1 MRTAPVLCLILLALI
16 GPPIDGAVSNV
27 EIVTPRAFGYVIGD
41 VIRHKIRIELD
52 NGYRMQLDSLP
63 EAGRLNRWL
72 ELRSLSWSNNK
83 DGGANAYEI
92 ELIYQILNSPERLQ
106 EVFIPN
112 FTLTATDGEQ
122 TLPVLI
128 PEWGF
133 TIAPITRIG
142 GTTTAAFLDI
152 KPERPPPAIPITPYV
167 IGLVIMG
174 VVILLVLLFLA
185 YAYASI
191 PFFQRANGPFALAY
205 RQLKRLHIEQV
216 GPTRYRAALRC
227 VHHALN
233 QTAGAVLFPD
243 GLNTFFSHHPR
254 YMAERAAIEKLF
266 AQSRAAFYDSWNNED
281 AQTHSIDWLLRLC
294 RRCRDLERGLA

>member
-1 MRTAPVLCLILLALI
+1 
-16 GPPIDGAVSNV
+16 
-27 EIVTPRAFGYVIGD
+27 
-41 VIRHKIRIELD
+41 
-52 NGYRMQLDSLP
+52 
-63 EAGRLNRWL
+63 
-72 ELRSLSWSNNK
+72 
-83 DGGANAYEI
+83 
-92 ELIYQILNSPERLQ
+92 
-106 EVFIPN
+106 
-112 FTLTATDGEQ
+112 
-122 TLPVLI
+122 
-128 PEWGF
+128 
-133 TIAPITRIG
+133 
-142 GTTTAAFLDI
+142 
-152 KPERPPPAIPITPYV
+152 
-167 IGLVIMG
+167 MG

-191 PFFQRANGPFALAY
+191 PFFQRAKGPFALAY
-205 RQLKRLHIEQV
+205 RQLKTLHIEQV